1 MATEGEAPVKPR
13 PTPPEAGYPVAVEDS
28 LRSRIRASAIAGWF
42 VGGLL
47 GSLPLWAEA
56 AQRLAHRLEGGVGE
70 SALWGE
76 PTLYAVLR
84 LVLPSEWTAG
94 GAIAFIL
101 LGLLA
106 PRARKRKVKR

>member
-1 MATEGEAPVKPR
+1 V
-13 PTPPEAGYPVAVEDS
+13 
-28 LRSRIRASAIAGWF
+28 
-42 VGGLL
+42 L

-56 AQRLAHRLEGGVGE
+56 VQRLAHRFRGGAGE

-94 GAIAFIL
+94 GAVLFVL

-106 PRARKRKVKR
+106 PRPRKARRD